1 MTVNY
6 DHLTIETKWRKQWT
20 EQKLHNTNTDNPS
33 KEKYYNL
40 VMFPYPSGANLHVGH
55 WYNYGGTDIHGRYM
69 RLQGYDVF
77 QPMGFDSFGLPAEN
91 YAIKTGTPPA
101 ESTAANIEKMVE
113 QLSNIGAMWDWDHT
127 LTTSSPEYYKWTQWM
142 FLKFYEKGLAYKKNA
157 PVNWCPSCQTVL
169 ANEQAQDGTCERCKS
184 SVERKDLDQWFFKI
198 TDYADRLLDHS
209 KIDWPEKTKLMQ
221 TNWIGKSEGINYIE
235 KIKDTDIQFKV
246 FDSVPQTFMAQ
257 SFAVIAA
264 DHPLLPE
271 IVKGTDHEAEVMKVA
286 ERIIEDKRVKG
297 NEFDAMEDMDGV
309 FTGRYI
315 EDPFGT
321 GDLPLW
327 VASFAIADYGSG
339 IVNCSAHDERD
350 FAFAKKFNIPLNPV
364 MFPADAE
371 EAEKVRNLE
380 YCYHHADDGV
390 LESPAEFKG
399 RKWGEVR
406 EDILNYLEEKGWG
419 ERTTNYR
426 LRDWLLSRQRYWG
439 APIPIV
445 YDPEGKAHP
454 VPEEHLP
461 WVLPTDVDYN
471 PKGASPL
478 ATSEELKK
486 RTEQIFG
493 TGWTP
498 EVDTMDT
505 FVCSSWYFLRYPSA
519 NDENDAFNI
528 ERTNNWMPVDMYIGG
543 PEHACMHLLYAR
555 FFNMVMH
562 DLGYVKHEE
571 PFKKLVHQGLITKDG
586 SKMSKSKGNVV
597 SPDEFVDKFGSD
609 VFRMYLMF
617 MGPYTDGGDWS
628 DSGITGI
635 VRFRDKLWNLLHMDQ
650 EPVDPEVFETKLH
663 QTIKKVGEDIKNFQF
678 NTAIAAL
685 MEFTNYASKTGMTES
700 AKEDIC
706 TLIAPLA
713 PHFAEEVWQ
722 NLLGMEDSIF
732 ESSWPEFDPE
742 KVVENTVTIAVQVNG
757 KLRADFDIARDTDK
771 DDVLNAAKAIEN
783 VAKYLEEGELVKEI
797 YVPNKLVNLVV
808 KG

>member
-1 MTVNY
+1 MTVHY
-6 DHLTIETKWRKQWT
+6 DASKIEPKWRKQWDD
-20 EQKLHNTNTDNPS
+20 QKLYNTNTDKPA

-55 WYNYGGTDIHGRYM
+55 WYNYGGTDIHGRFM
-69 RLQGYDVF
+69 RLKGYDVF

-101 ESTAANIEKMVE
+101 ESTNGNIEKMIE

-184 SVERKDLDQWFFKI
+184 NVERKDLDQWFFKI

-209 KIDWPEKTKLMQ
+209 KIDWPEKTVLMQ
-221 TNWIGKSEGINYIE
+221 KNWIGKSEGINYKE
-235 KIKDTDIQFKV
+235 KIKDTDIEFEV

-264 DHPLLPE
+264 DHKLLRD
-271 IVKGTDHEAEVMKVA
+271 IIKGTENEKEVLEVA
-286 ERIIEDKRVKG
+286 ERILEMKRLKG
-297 NEFDAMEDMDGV
+297 NEFDAMVDMDGI

-350 FAFAKKFNIPLNPV
+350 FAFAKKFGIPLKPV
-364 MFPADAE
+364 MFPPNSE

-399 RKWGEVR
+399 REWAEVR
-406 EDILNYLEEKGWG
+406 SGILDYLEKKGWG

-439 APIPIV
+439 APIPVV
-445 YDPEGKAHP
+445 YDPDGNAHP

-461 WVLPTDVDYN
+461 WLLPTDVDYN
-471 PKGASPL
+471 PKGVSPL
-478 ATSEELKK
+478 ATSEELKQ

-493 TGWTP
+493 AGWTP

-528 ERTNNWMPVDMYIGG
+528 ERTNSWMPVDMYIGG

-555 FFNMVMH
+555 FFNMVMY
-562 DLGYVKHEE
+562 DLGYTKHEE

-586 SKMSKSKGNVV
+586 AKMSKSKGNVV
-597 SPDEFVDKFGSD
+597 SPDEFVDRFGSD

-628 DSGITGI
+628 DQGITGI
-635 VRFRDKLWNLLHMDQ
+635 VRFRDKLWNLLNMNQ
-650 EPVDPEVFETKLH
+650 EPENAEEFETKLH
-663 QTIKKVGEDIKNFQF
+663 QTIKKVSEDLENFQF

-685 MEFTNYASKTGMTES
+685 MEFTNYASRAGITEA

-706 TLIAPLA
+706 LLIAPLA

-722 NLLGMEDSIF
+722 NLLGMDNSVF
-732 ESSWPEFDPE
+732 DASWPEFDAA
-742 KVVENTVTIAVQVNG
+742 KVIENTVTIAVQVNG
-757 KLRADFDIARDTDK
+757 KLRADFNIARDTEK
-771 DDVLNAAKAIEN
+771 EAVLEAAKALEN
-783 VAKYLEEGELVKEI
+783 VSKYLEEGELIKEI

-808 KG
+808 KS